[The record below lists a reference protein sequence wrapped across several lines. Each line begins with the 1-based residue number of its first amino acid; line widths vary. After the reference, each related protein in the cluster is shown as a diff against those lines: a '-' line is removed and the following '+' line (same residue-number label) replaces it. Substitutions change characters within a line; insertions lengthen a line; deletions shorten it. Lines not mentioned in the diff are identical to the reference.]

1 VVKLSADSDPPFF
14 LKTQIESKKTDF
26 YDVRAQTVS
35 STIIQLLDGQPTQA
49 TKYTVSGIGMRVLR
63 NGSWGFA
70 STSELDDDSLKSTCS
85 KAMKLCRIGRKRK
98 LSFPEMKPITG
109 KYIIKPEQDPL
120 EVSIKEK
127 LDRLI
132 GLEKLIK
139 GSDSRVKST
148 QIRYSDS
155 VEEVSIFNSE
165 GSDVTFSQ
173 PRIDISFNV
182 VVNDGVLSQRTRGR
196 EAAIGG
202 YEFFDNPIL
211 TETAQITVKRAC
223 DLLKAKKV
231 PSGKMTTAM
240 DPSVAGLFLHEAFGH
255 SAEADSV
262 MQGRSFLADK
272 IGDTVASDIVTV
284 YSDPTLSGSSG
295 SYPFDSEAAP
305 AVKTRLIENG
315 VFKSYMHSRTTAA
328 AYGVE
333 STSNAR
339 AEDYGKPPIVRMNNL
354 YLESGSSSLEEI
366 IRETRRGIYLVAGGG
381 GLEDPEKGRFQFSV
395 QNCYEIKDGELGSP
409 LRGTSISG
417 WTIETM
423 RGIDMLSKNFAMDV
437 GSCGKGE
444 PLMQIVPV
452 GNGGPYMRVNN
463 VMLGG

>member
-1 VVKLSADSDPPFF
+1 MVKLNTGLGSHLF
-14 LKTQIESKKTDF
+14 LEYLLEGKKTDF
-26 YDVRAQTVS
+26 YDVRAQTTN

-49 TKYTVSGIGMRVLR
+49 SQYTVSGIGVRVLR
-63 NGSWGFA
+63 EGLWGFS
-70 STSELDDDSLKSTCS
+70 STSKLDEASLKSTCS
-85 KAMKLCRIGRKRK
+85 KALNLCRTGRKRK
-98 LSFPEMKPITG
+98 TSFPEMKPITG
-109 KYIIKPEQDPL
+109 EYIINPEQDPL
-120 EVSIKEK
+120 EVSMKDK
-127 LDRLI
+127 LDRLM
-132 GLEKLIK
+132 GFEKLIK
-139 GSDSRVKST
+139 DSDNRVKST
-148 QIRYSDS
+148 HIRYSDS
-155 VEEVSIFNSE
+155 VEQITIFNSE
-165 GSDVTFSQ
+165 GSNVTFSQ

-182 VVNDGVLSQRTRGR
+182 VVNDGTLSQRTRGR

-211 TETAQITVKRAC
+211 TETAQITVKRAI
-223 DLLKAKKV
+223 DLLKAKKA
-231 PSGKMTTAM
+231 PSGEMTTVM

-262 MQGRSFLADK
+262 LQGRSFLAGK
-272 IGDTVASDIVTV
+272 IGDTVASEIATV
-284 YSDPTLSGSSG
+284 YSDPTLPGSSG

-339 AEDYGKPPIVRMNNL
+339 AEDYGRPPIVRMNNL
-354 YLESGSSSLEEI
+354 YFEPGSSSLDEI
-366 IRETRRGIYLVAGGG
+366 IQETKRGIYLVAGGG

-423 RGIDMLSKNFAMDV
+423 QGIDMLSKDHATDV

-452 GNGGPYMRVNN
+452 VNGGPYMRVNN